1 MIPLS
6 SCGGQIR
13 PYSSCSSTGPV
24 PPLPLD
30 HLRLPGETAF
40 VEQVPSS
47 GWAGDPGAELPGLSL
62 CPPHPLSH
70 LTPLPSQP
78 LPEEAR
84 LLGKLGL
91 RPGPGRVIGW
101 RAVGGRPGGST
112 ELGKGGE
119 SWPRGRAVS
128 SFWLAALPAE
138 VLRTSSLKMHLQKS
152 VSLNKIKPS
161 SSAVWA
167 ATE

>member
-1 MIPLS
+1 M
-6 SCGGQIR
+6 
-13 PYSSCSSTGPV
+13 
-24 PPLPLD
+24 
-30 HLRLPGETAF
+30 
-40 VEQVPSS
+40 EQVPSS

-70 LTPLPSQP
+70 VTPLPSQP
-78 LPEEAR
+78 LPEEAQ

-91 RPGPGRVIGW
+91 RPGPGRVSGW

-119 SWPRGRAVS
+119 LAPGEGSQLLLAGRPTRRNTQDV
-128 SFWLAALPAE
+128 LTKDALRKE
-138 VLRTSSLKMHLQKS
+138 FHQ
-152 VSLNKIKPS
+152 IKPS